1 MLGTRYKQARL
12 YRSRVGTAAIVLFLI
27 VICAFMALP
36 LVYAILQSFK
46 PIDELFAFP
55 PRFFVRRP
63 TMMNYRQVFRL
74 ADNLW
79 VPFSRYLF
87 NSVLVS
93 VVGTGLYVLI
103 ASCAAYPLAKAKF
116 PGVVLI
122 SNLVVWTML
131 FRGEVTA
138 IPQYMV
144 ISSLCMVDTYSAV
157 IVPSLAS
164 TMGVFLMKQ
173 FITSAIPDSVLE
185 AARIDGASEY
195 LIVCRIVF
203 PSVKPGWLTLII
215 FTFQALWSSTGGQY
229 LYSENLKML
238 PNVLATI
245 SAGGLA
251 RAGAAAAV
259 AVLMMIPPIA
269 LFIYS
274 QSSVMETMSHSG
286 LK

>member
-1 MLGTRYKQARL
+1 
-12 YRSRVGTAAIVLFLI
+12 
-27 VICAFMALP
+27 
-36 LVYAILQSFK
+36 
-46 PIDELFAFP
+46 
-55 PRFFVRRP
+55 
-63 TMMNYRQVFRL
+63 
-74 ADNLW
+74 
-79 VPFSRYLF
+79 
-87 NSVLVS
+87 
-93 VVGTGLYVLI
+93 
-103 ASCAAYPLAKAKF
+103 
-116 PGVVLI
+116 
-122 SNLVVWTML
+122 
-131 FRGEVTA
+131 
-138 IPQYMV
+138 MV
-144 ISSLCMVDTYSAV
+144 ISSLGMVDTYSAV
-157 IVPSLAS
+157 IVPSLAA

-195 LIVCRIVF
+195 RIVFRIVF

-251 RAGAAAAV
+251 RAGAASAV